1 MANDISKSTLD
12 DYKMKVLEISLLGR
26 VGSLI

>member
-12 DYKMKVLEISLLGR
+12 DYKMKVFDITVWKSRKLN
-26 VGSLI
+26 

>member
-12 DYKMKVLEISLLGR
+12 DYKMKVLDITVWKSRKLN
-26 VGSLI
+26 